1 MNLKEGTRR
10 LALLLGVVG
19 AIVGG
24 FASYLELQ
32 TTLEQRAHHNRFE
45 QLAASEVVQQE
56 RNSWTLTL
64 RYAPKEAIEALHKL
78 TEDQQREVLRSLTH
92 DERLDLLA
100 KLQCASSDLGTGS
113 TAAVQQNL
121 SRVENVPEGYILDAP
136 EKRKDDAFACIA
148 EAIDPPTSTVN
159 RDGIKV
165 IHWSKALRVE
175 SIETADGQT
184 LYPTPAPSRWLYIFA
199 AILPLL
205 GFALPWGL
213 IRAVGWVGA
222 GFFTST
228 K

>member
-10 LALLLGVVG
+10 LALLLGATG
-19 AIVGG
+19 AIIGG

-32 TTLEQRAHHNRFE
+32 SILKQRERHNNFE
-45 QLAASEVVQQE
+45 RMAASEVVQQE

-64 RYAPKEAIEALHKL
+64 RYAPKEAIEALRKL
-78 TEDQQREVLRSLTH
+78 TEDQQREVLRGLTH

-121 SRVENVPEGYILDAP
+121 SRVQNVPEGYILDAP
-136 EKRKDDAFACIA
+136 EKRKDDPFACVA

-159 RDGIKV
+159 RGGIKV

-175 SIETADGQT
+175 SIETEDGQT
-184 LYPTPAPSRWLYIFA
+184 LYSAPAPNRWLYIFA

-205 GFALPWGL
+205 GFVLPWGL
-213 IRAVGWVGA
+213 VRAVGWVGA
-222 GFFTST
+222 GFFTT
-228 K
+228 